1 MVAVGC
7 VIALGTLACQR
18 HSEPGADDAV
28 DRLPLSLDDVKQ
40 ISGFDG
46 FTRDVDTDRPA
57 ALTYVPDGP
66 CQALA
71 DQRVAFG
78 DTWIRFRSIADNG
91 ELVSGRPRT
100 RAPGPAVAPSTVPV
114 VASALQTIAVYPSEV
129 EARNVFDRRVAA
141 MTECVGLNIPGYSG
155 TVAHRDLDTAV
166 YTNSTGGWA
175 FVFVVKSAILSDVS
189 VMALSDA
196 ERIASDISHVI
207 IGRIN

>member
-1 MVAVGC
+1 M
-7 VIALGTLACQR
+7 
-18 HSEPGADDAV
+18 
-28 DRLPLSLDDVKQ
+28 
-40 ISGFDG
+40 
-46 FTRDVDTDRPA
+46 
-57 ALTYVPDGP
+57 
-66 CQALA
+66 
-71 DQRVAFG
+71 
-78 DTWIRFRSIADNG
+78 
-91 ELVSGRPRT
+91 
-100 RAPGPAVAPSTVPV
+100 
-114 VASALQTIAVYPSEV
+114 ASALQTIAVYPSEV

-155 TVAHRDLDTAV
+155 TVAHRALDTAV